1 MYRTAVFDILR
12 AHGIARP
19 DVRITRILRVDL
31 EGDGDAEVL
40 ISATRLLDKLPGVT
54 AGEYSLIAL
63 RKVVDGRVRT
73 IMVEEEYWP
82 EDRDFVVPN
91 EYTIAN
97 LLDLNGDGRIDVVVD
112 GDYYE
117 GAATR
122 IYDITGTEARLAL
135 ESCFGSQVGV
145 IHPPPGPRRP
155 G

>member
-1 MYRTAVFDILR
+1 
-12 AHGIARP
+12 
-19 DVRITRILRVDL
+19 
-31 EGDGDAEVL
+31 
-40 ISATRLLDKLPGVT
+40 
-54 AGEYSLIAL
+54 
-63 RKVVDGRVRT
+63 VVDGRVRT

-117 GAATR
+117 GAATH

-135 ESCFGSQVGV
+135 ESCFGS
-145 IHPPPGPRRP
+145 
-155 G
+155 